1 MAPVDGRTVG
11 TTNKRSGSAKSSLS
25 APSQRTPVG
34 YENDTRH
41 NDASLMISTRRRR
54 QRTVIR
60 KSLILALSAAAAVT
74 NNLISSSTCS
84 AYHQELL
91 PNNVLARRRQPNH
104 RFEKLSQKSGL
115 ISTQQQRYSTSQVSC
130 LRSSLRDRGE
140 NDEDDDDDTD
150 DLEER
155 FTSLEQELL
164 DRTARLEEFVAKQ
177 ELEIHRLKKQ
187 SNELTDITLAFARVL
202 KVLKDSGLDAGGLE
216 ELVTPQKIEGP
227 PVEENATAVTE
238 APPSSSSKRDYN
250 RMVEAFDDALI
261 FGTAP
266 TSVLEAADS
275 AGAAILAA
283 MLGGKQ
289 RMLVDVRD
297 AELSGEPEALVQF
310 IELAVL
316 PIAAGLEGLDSA
328 RNRVKIV
335 FPTVSQLLLYR
346 KTMALAAPEVVALST
361 LSFDPV
367 EEQDKLVVIVA
378 PAPDDDEGLAAMEE
392 LLAPKNPESQPIQQP
407 VVLLNYHMVPVAMDL
422 KDFETAYHLRLLTV
436 QYMSS
441 DSASDYFQQFSG
453 GDDQQ
458 DEETDDDPS
467 ALDSEDDSVSVDA
480 SGNTTSQAASPDVPE
495 DSALEAAMQHA
506 SEVGMQQGITRAMVI
521 RAFPRPWH
529 VFVDTSPGTD
539 TDFEV
544 AATFDEEPSQDQL
557 NFAIVECLEGSEEEE
572 EIVAQQ
578 MQQAL
583 EQGQLDQVSDMIGK
597 ALGALDEELVDKDE
611 DEEEDER

>member
-1 MAPVDGRTVG
+1 MAPVDGLVG
-11 TTNKRSGSAKSSLS
+11 STKKRSGSAASLLS
-25 APSQRTPVG
+25 APSQRTPVVY

-41 NDASLMISTRRRR
+41 NDARLMVSTRRRR
-54 QRTVIR
+54 RRKVVG
-60 KSLILALSAAAAVT
+60 KSLILALSAAAAT
-74 NNLISSSTCS
+74 NLISSSTCS

-91 PNNVLARRRQPNH
+91 PNNVLAQRRQPNH
-104 RFEKLSQKSGL
+104 RFEKLSEKSGL

-187 SNELTDITLAFARVL
+187 SYELTDITLAFARVL

-367 EEQDKLVVIVA
+367 EDQDKLVVIVA

-480 SGNTTSQAASPDVPE
+480 SGNTTSQAASSDVPE